1 MMSTYISTLAWTSAA
16 RNVLPRLQTEITKAQ
31 VEISTGRSADL
42 GLSLGVGTGQ
52 SVDLHAAEER
62 LTTLNKDHALANARL
77 DLTQTALGQISSDT
91 NTFLQNL
98 IAAKSSSLGT
108 AIIKDQGSAGLSAFT
123 AMMNT
128 SDGQRYA
135 FAGVNSAV
143 APLAEYANGPKAA
156 VDAAFAQ
163 RFGLNPADPQN
174 DPNIANITGS
184 DMEDFLNND
193 FAALFADPAWGAT
206 WSSASSQDVTSRISA
221 SETVPV
227 STSAN
232 TPAMRN
238 LAMAYTMVSQLGLTA
253 LPEAAK
259 DAVLKKAVD
268 VTGLAVTG
276 LTAIS
281 SGLGVSQTRLAAAES
296 ATQNS
301 LDVVSAR
308 IAAIEGV
315 DPAEAK
321 TRLDTLTNQLQMS
334 YSTTAKIMQLSILN
348 YV

>member
-52 SVDLHAAEER
+52 SVDLHAAEAR
-62 LTTLNKDHALANARL
+62 LTTLKQDHALAKSRL

-98 IAAKSSSLGT
+98 IAAKSSNLGT
-108 AIIKDQGSAGLSAFT
+108 AIMVDQAKSGLSAFT

-135 FAGVNSAV
+135 FGGENSSI
-143 APLAEYANGPKAA
+143 APLVDYDSGPKAA
-156 VDAAFAQ
+156 VNAAFAL
-163 RFGLNPADPQN
+163 RFGLNAADPQN
-174 DPNIANITGS
+174 DPNIANISAS
-184 DMEDFLNND
+184 DMEDFLNNE
-193 FAALFADPAWGAT
+193 FAALFADPAWGQD
-206 WSSASSQDVTSRISA
+206 WSRASSQDVTTRIST

-227 STSAN
+227 STTAN
-232 TPAMRN
+232 TTAMRN

-259 DAVLKKAVD
+259 DMVLKKAVD
-268 VTGLAVTG
+268 VTGAAVSG
-276 LTAIS
+276 LTAVS
-281 SGLGVSQTRLAAAES
+281 STLGVSQTRIAAAET

-321 TRLDTLTNQLQMS
+321 TRLDTLTTQLQMS